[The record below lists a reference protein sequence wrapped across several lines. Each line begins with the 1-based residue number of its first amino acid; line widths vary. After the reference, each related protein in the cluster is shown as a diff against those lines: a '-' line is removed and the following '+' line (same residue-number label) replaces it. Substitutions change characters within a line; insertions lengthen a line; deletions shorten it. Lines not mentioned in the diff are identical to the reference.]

1 MSLPINSI
9 ALLCILFT
17 VIEND
22 AASDSS
28 ELVALVQIFRHGER
42 SPITFYS
49 TDPYA
54 NASYWEDLGGELTNR
69 GKRQHE
75 ALGQYTRKLY
85 SDFLPT
91 RYDPS
96 VLYATTTDVHRTHMS
111 GQCNLYGMFPAVGNN
126 VWKENLNWQ
135 PIPLHQ
141 ADPHVFNGNPFDCP
155 NYELLFADLWQQ
167 EEYAALLNKYQ
178 SVFEYLTEH
187 TGDNVTDFMSALT
200 VHDCLLIEDG
210 VGYKLPEWASKV
222 YPEPL
227 ATMAGI
233 GYKSLT
239 DSLELQQFYSGPLLN
254 EIVEYLDAKVSNPL
268 ALEKYRIYS
277 GHDSNIAA
285 LLNTFI
291 DFGVPYSPAF
301 ASTIYIELRRNIFF
315 DDFYVNVYSKNN
327 DDIKKI
333 TVRDCALDCPFNSF
347 KKELQPVVLDVDT
360 FKEKCTVSKP
370 NIVINEQHQKIIDSY
385 RKVKKLFT

>member
-1 MSLPINSI
+1 MTIPTNIIL
-9 ALLCILFT
+9 LLCLIFA

-22 AASDSS
+22 AVNDCNS

-54 NASYWEDLGGELTNR
+54 NAAYWEDLGGELTNR

-75 ALGQYTRKLY
+75 ALGQHTRNVY

-91 RYDPS
+91 RFNS
-96 VLYATTTDVHRTHMS
+96 NVLYATTTDVHRTHMS

-126 VWKENLNWQ
+126 IWKENLNWQ

-141 ADPHVFNGNPFDCP
+141 ADPYIFNGNPVDCP
-155 NYELLFADLWQQ
+155 NYDLVYADLWLRKP
-167 EEYAALLNKYQ
+167 YAALLNKYQ

-187 TGDNVTDFMSALT
+187 TGDNVTDFLSALT

-210 VGYKLPEWASKV
+210 VGYELPEWASEV

-227 ATMAGI
+227 ATIAGI

-239 DSLELQQFYSGPLLN
+239 DTLELQQFYCGTLVN
-254 EIVEYLDAKVSNPL
+254 DIVEYLDAKISNPL
-268 ALEKYRIYS
+268 DVEQYRIYS

-285 LLNTFI
+285 LLNTFGAF
-291 DFGVPYSPAF
+291 DEPYSPAF
-301 ASTIYIELRRNIFF
+301 ASTIYIELRQRES
-315 DDFYVNVYSKNN
+315 DDLFVNVYSKNN

-333 TVRDCALDCPFNSF
+333 SVRNCASDCPFAQF
-347 KKELQPVVLDVDT
+347 KEQLSNVVLDVGT
-360 FKEKCTVSKP
+360 FKEMCKVSDT
-370 NIVINEQHQKIIDSY
+370 NIVITEQHKKIIDSY
-385 RKVKKLFT
+385 RKIKKLFS